1 MNTVPIRLPTNRP
14 SKVQP
19 RLSPDAA
26 PRVPTIRAVIWKLEL
41 NQMVNNRL
49 GVP

>member
-1 MNTVPIRLPTNRP
+1 LPTNRA
-14 SKVQP
+14 SKVQAK
-19 RLSPDAA
+19 LSPEAT
-26 PRVPTIRAVIWKLEL
+26 PRVPTISAVIWKLEL